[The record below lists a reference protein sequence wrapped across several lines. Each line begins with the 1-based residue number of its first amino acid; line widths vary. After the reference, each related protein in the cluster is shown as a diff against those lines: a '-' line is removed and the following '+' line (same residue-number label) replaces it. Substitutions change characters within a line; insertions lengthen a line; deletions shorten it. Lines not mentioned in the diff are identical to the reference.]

1 MRAAAFAP
9 CLGRSAATLAEHAKT
24 LGLDDPSKRAQAF
37 VVVGRVEVSF
47 LAADSPNDGEATST

>member
-1 MRAAAFAP
+1 
-9 CLGRSAATLAEHAKT
+9 LAEHAKT